1 MIHPL
6 SIKFKLTLWYLFFLL
21 IVLLFFSIISYLIL
35 SQNLYHTNQDTLNT
49 TVFNVQNPTSN
60 SSGLTSENNLP
71 GSPGPYRSLLVYDI
85 DKDRLQK
92 MHSENTVPLSVSVP
106 QGMISINQRD
116 FITPEMNGDQEI
128 WLYYRPSMSQPGY
141 FEILAVTQ
149 PKAEVINLIVDFKS
163 VLLISIPLTLV
174 LASCLGYLLVKR
186 MLKPIDEITHTAQEI
201 QKQNLNRRIEIKNN
215 DELGKL
221 SLTLNQAFEHL
232 QKSLERQRQFTND
245 ASHELQTPL
254 AIVQGEATLAL
265 TQERSKEEYQKALD
279 SISQESSRIITT
291 VSKLLM
297 LARADSGTEIL
308 NLTKVNLK
316 EFLGD
321 IAEDMGV
328 LSEKKQIKFQ
338 SNLSENLIVN
348 GDEMKLRELF
358 LNLLD
363 NAIKYTPSDG
373 KISLSL
379 SKQNDMAKVVIK
391 DSGIGISEEH
401 LPHIFERFYRVN
413 KTHSENDE
421 GTGLGLAICEQIVE
435 LHNGKIEVTSQVGKG
450 SIFIVTLPLA
460 DKTTDFRML

>member
-1 MIHPL
+1 
-6 SIKFKLTLWYLFFLL
+6 
-21 IVLLFFSIISYLIL
+21 
-35 SQNLYHTNQDTLNT
+35 
-49 TVFNVQNPTSN
+49 
-60 SSGLTSENNLP
+60 
-71 GSPGPYRSLLVYDI
+71 
-85 DKDRLQK
+85 
-92 MHSENTVPLSVSVP
+92 
-106 QGMISINQRD
+106 MISINQKA
-116 FITPEMNGDQEI
+116 FITPEMDSDQEI

-149 PKAEVINLIVDFKS
+149 SKSTMLDLIGAVQKTLM
-163 VLLISIPLTLV
+163 VAIPATLV
-174 LASCLGYLLVKR
+174 LAGGLGYLLVKR
-186 MLKPIDEITHTAQEI
+186 MLNPIENITKIAQDI
-201 QKQNLNRRIEIKNN
+201 QDKDLNRRIEIKNN
-215 DELGKL
+215 DELGRL
-221 SLTLNQAFEHL
+221 SATLNQAFEHL

-265 TQERSKEEYQKALD
+265 SQERSKQEYQQALE
-279 SISQESSRIITT
+279 SISQETSHIFST

-297 LARADSGTEIL
+297 LARADSGTETL
-308 NLTKVNLK
+308 NLSKINLK

-321 IAEDMGV
+321 VAEDIGV
-328 LSEKKQIKFQ
+328 LAEKKQINFQ

-363 NAIKYTPSDG
+363 NAIKYTPSG
-373 KISLSL
+373 GRIVLSL
-379 SKQNDMAKVVIK
+379 AKQKEMARVTLE

-413 KTHSENDE
+413 KNHSGNDG

-450 SIFIVTLPLA
+450 SAFIVTLPLA
-460 DKTTDFRML
+460 DKARDSRIL